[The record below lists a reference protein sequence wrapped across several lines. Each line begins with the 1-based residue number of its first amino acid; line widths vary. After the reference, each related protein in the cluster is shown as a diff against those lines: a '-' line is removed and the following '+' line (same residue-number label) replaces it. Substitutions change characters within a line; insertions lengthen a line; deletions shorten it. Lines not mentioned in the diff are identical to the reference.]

1 MTQNFESAA
10 QMESHELP
18 TILAVDDEPA
28 NLLLLQR
35 LLQRQFRVICSPN
48 GSTALQILEQTP
60 IDVVLLDIMMPYMN
74 GYQVLQ
80 TIRSGDN
87 TNSDIPV
94 ILVSA
99 MSDAKDV
106 AQGLEIG
113 ANDYIT
119 KPIDPEVTIARIQTQ
134 FALKQLQDERKKV
147 IRELKAA
154 QALKDNLLRIASH
167 DLKGPLMNIQLVSSL
182 FRRVEDK
189 IPSSKDWVDA
199 LEASVST
206 MQTVI
211 EDFLDTAA
219 VNSSMVDIKL
229 ESVSVQTVVD
239 NLVRL
244 FSAHA
249 EKKHIAIEAHN
260 CSGFVLAD
268 PARFQQALGNLVS
281 NAVKYSPLNS
291 TVRIWMF
298 QEGDSVH
305 ICVGDEGPGIPAEER
320 SRLFTQFGKLSTR
333 PTDGEHSTGL
343 GLWIVKHMINLQGG
357 EVGVE
362 CPPEGGSVFWI
373 QMQAA

>member
-1 MTQNFESAA
+1 MDT
-10 QMESHELP
+10 HELP
-18 TILAVDDEPA
+18 TVLAVDDEPA

-48 GSTALQILEQTP
+48 GATALQILEQNP
-60 IDVVLLDIMMPYMN
+60 IDVVLLDIMMPHMN

-80 TIRSGDN
+80 TIRGGDSA
-87 TNSDIPV
+87 TSDIPV
-94 ILVSA
+94 ILISA

-119 KPIDPEVTIARIQTQ
+119 KPIDPEVTIARVQTQ
-134 FALKQLQDERKKV
+134 VALKQLQDERKKV

-154 QALKDNLLRIASH
+154 QTLKDNLLRIASH
-167 DLKGPLMNIQLVSSL
+167 DLKGPLMNVQLISSL
-182 FRRVEDK
+182 FRRIENQ
-189 IPSSKDWVDA
+189 IPAAHDWLDA
-199 LEASVST
+199 LEESVTT

-219 VNSSMVDIKL
+219 VNSSLVDITL
-229 ESVSVQTVVD
+229 EPVAVQPVVD

-244 FSAHA
+244 FHAHA
-249 EKKHIAIEAHN
+249 GKKNITIEAHE
-260 CSGFVLAD
+260 CSGSVLAD
-268 PARFQQALGNLVS
+268 PARFQQSLGNLVS

-291 TVRIWMF
+291 TIRLWMF
-298 QEGDSVH
+298 QEGECVR
-305 ICVGDEGPGIPAEER
+305 ICVGDEGPGIPAAER

-357 EVGVE
+357 EVGVD

-373 QMQAA
+373 QMNAA

>member
-1 MTQNFESAA
+1 
-10 QMESHELP
+10 MEPSILP

-35 LLQRQFRVICSPN
+35 LLQRQFQVICSPN
-48 GSTALQILEQTP
+48 GQTALQILSQHS

-74 GYQVLQ
+74 GYEVLK
-80 TIRSGDN
+80 TIRGSAA
-87 TNSDIPV
+87 TAETPV

-99 MSDAKDV
+99 MTDGKDV

-119 KPIDPEVTIARIQTQ
+119 KPIDPEVTVARIQTQ
-134 FALKQLQDERKKV
+134 LALKQLQDERKKA
-147 IRELKAA
+147 IQELKAA
-154 QALKDNLLRIASH
+154 QSLKDNLLRIASH

-182 FRRVEDK
+182 FRRDTTTF
-189 IPSSKDWVDA
+189 PAAGDWLDA
-199 LEASVST
+199 LDSSVSA

-219 VNSSMVDIKL
+219 MNSSVVDIKL
-229 ESVSVQTVVD
+229 ERVGVKAVVEK
-239 NLVRL
+239 LVKL
-244 FSAHA
+244 YHAHA
-249 EKKHIAIEAHN
+249 EKKHITIEAHDED
-260 CSGFVLAD
+260 GYVWAD
-268 PARFQQALGNLVS
+268 AARFQQALSNLVS
-281 NAVKYSPLNS
+281 NAVKYSPLHS
-291 TVRIWMF
+291 TIRIWMF
-298 QEGDSVH
+298 QEGDNVH
-305 ICVGDEGPGIPAEER
+305 VCVGDEGPGIPIDER
-320 SRLFTQFGKLSTR
+320 PRLFTQFGKLSTR

-373 QMQAA
+373 QMHAA

>member
-1 MTQNFESAA
+1 MDTHS
-10 QMESHELP
+10 LP

-35 LLQRQFRVICSPN
+35 LLQREFRVICSPN
-48 GSTALQILEQTP
+48 GQAALAILGQTP
-60 IDVVLLDIMMPYMN
+60 IDVVLLDIMMPQMN

-80 TIRSGDN
+80 AIREMP
-87 TNSDIPV
+87 TVADIPV
-94 ILVSA
+94 ILISA

-119 KPIDPEVTIARIQTQ
+119 KPIDPDVTTARIQTQ
-134 FALKQLQDERKKV
+134 VALKQLQDERKKV
-147 IRELKAA
+147 IQELQSA
-154 QALKDNLLRIASH
+154 QTMKDNLLRIASH

-182 FRRVEDK
+182 FRRVEKD
-189 IPSSKDWVDA
+189 IPAAREWLDA
-199 LEASVST
+199 LESSVET

-219 VNSSMVDIKL
+219 MNSSVVDINL
-229 ESVSVQTVVD
+229 EPVGVEKVVN
-239 NLVRL
+239 NLVTL
-244 FSAHA
+244 YHAHA
-249 EKKHIAIEAHN
+249 EKKNIKIEVHPYDGCVMGDA
-260 CSGFVLAD
+260 
-268 PARFQQALGNLVS
+268 ARFQQALGNLVS
-281 NAVKYSPLNS
+281 NAVKYSPLH
-291 TVRIWMF
+291 TTIRIWTDR
-298 QEGDSVH
+298 EGDTIQINVR
-305 ICVGDEGPGIPAEER
+305 DEGPGIPPAER

-357 EVGVE
+357 EVGVD
-362 CPPEGGSVFWI
+362 CPPEGGSIFWV

>member
-1 MTQNFESAA
+1 
-10 QMESHELP
+10 METHELP

-35 LLQRQFRVICSPN
+35 LLQPEYRVICSPN
-48 GSTALQILEQTP
+48 GQTALDILSQTAV
-60 IDVVLLDIMMPYMN
+60 DVVLLDIMMPRMN
-74 GYQVLQ
+74 GYEVLKS
-80 TIRSGDN
+80 IRAN
-87 TNSDIPV
+87 TTTSDIPV

-119 KPIDPEVTIARIQTQ
+119 KPIDPDVTGARIQTQ
-134 FALKQLQDERKKV
+134 MALKQLQDDRKKV
-147 IRELKAA
+147 IQELQTA
-154 QALKDNLLRIASH
+154 QTLKDNLLRIASH

-182 FRRVEDK
+182 FRRIEDK
-189 IPSSKDWVDA
+189 FPATKEWLDA
-199 LEASVST
+199 LEASVTT

-219 VNSSMVDIKL
+219 MNSSVVDLKM
-229 ESVSVQTVVD
+229 EPVSVQKIVD
-239 NLVRL
+239 NLVTL
-244 FSAHA
+244 YQAHA
-249 EKKHIAIEAHN
+249 EKKDIRIEAHDCN
-260 CSGFVLAD
+260 GHILAD
-268 PARFQQALGNLVS
+268 AARFQQALGNLVS
-281 NAVKYSPLNS
+281 NAVKYSPLH
-291 TVRIWMF
+291 TTIRIWMI
-298 QEGDSVH
+298 QEGESVH
-305 ICVGDEGPGIPAEER
+305 ICVGDEGPGIPVDER

-357 EVGVE
+357 EVGVD
-362 CPPEGGSVFWI
+362 CPPEGGSVFWV

>member
-1 MTQNFESAA
+1 MDT
-10 QMESHELP
+10 HVLP

-35 LLQRQFRVICSPN
+35 LLQREYRVICSPN
-48 GSTALQILEQTP
+48 GQTALAILAQTQ
-60 IDVVLLDIMMPYMN
+60 IDVVLLDIMMPQMN
-74 GYQVLQ
+74 GYDVLK
-80 TIRSGDN
+80 TIRANAN
-87 TNSDIPV
+87 TSDIPV

-99 MSDAKDV
+99 MADAKDV

-119 KPIDPEVTIARIQTQ
+119 KPIDPDVTGARVQTQ
-134 FALKQLQDERKKV
+134 IALKQLQDDRKKV
-147 IRELKAA
+147 IQELQAA
-154 QALKDNLLRIASH
+154 QTMKDNLLRIASH

-182 FRRVEDK
+182 FRRIEEK
-189 IPSSKDWVDA
+189 FPASKDWLDA

-219 VNSSMVDIKL
+219 MNSSIIDVKL
-229 ESVSVQTVVD
+229 ESVSIGKVVES
-239 NLVRL
+239 LITL
-244 FSAHA
+244 YHAHA
-249 EKKHIAIEAHN
+249 EKKDIRIESHD
-260 CSGFVLAD
+260 CEGFILAD
-268 PARFQQALGNLVS
+268 AARFQQALGNLVS
-281 NAVKYSPLNS
+281 NAVKYSPLH
-291 TVRIWMF
+291 TTIRIWVIR
-298 QEGDSVH
+298 EANTVH

-357 EVGVE
+357 DVGVE
-362 CPPEGGSVFWI
+362 CPPEGGSVFWV

>member
-1 MTQNFESAA
+1 MKVSRKMDTR
-10 QMESHELP
+10 ELP
-18 TILAVDDEPA
+18 TLLAVDDEPA

-48 GSTALQILEQTP
+48 GATALQLLEQNP
-60 IDVVLLDIMMPYMN
+60 IDVVLLDIMMPHMN

-80 TIRSGDN
+80 TIRSGDGA
-87 TNSDIPV
+87 TNDIPI
-94 ILVSA
+94 ILISA

-134 FALKQLQDERKKV
+134 IALKQLQDERKKV

-154 QALKDNLLRIASH
+154 QTLKDNLLRIASH

-189 IPSSKDWVDA
+189 IPSGKDWIDA

-219 VNSSMVDIKL
+219 VNSSLVDIKL
-229 ESVSVQTVVD
+229 EPVSVQTVMD

-244 FSAHA
+244 YHAHA
-249 EKKHIAIEAHN
+249 EKKGIVIEAHE

-268 PARFQQALGNLVS
+268 PSRFQQALGNLVS
-281 NAVKYSPLNS
+281 NAVKYSPLN
-291 TVRIWMF
+291 TTIRIWMF
-298 QEGDSVH
+298 QEGDCVH
-305 ICVGDEGPGIPAEER
+305 ICVGDEGPGIPVEER

-373 QMQAA
+373 QMQSA

>member
-1 MTQNFESAA
+1 MDT
-10 QMESHELP
+10 HELP

-48 GSTALQILEQTP
+48 GATALQILEQNP

-80 TIRSGDN
+80 TIRGNDGP
-87 TNSDIPV
+87 TSDIPV
-94 ILVSA
+94 ILISA

-134 FALKQLQDERKKV
+134 IALKQLQDERKKV

-167 DLKGPLMNIQLVSSL
+167 DLKGPLMNVQLVSSL
-182 FRRVEDK
+182 FRRVEDQ
-189 IPSSKDWVDA
+189 IPAAHDWLDA
-199 LEASVST
+199 LDASVSA

-219 VNSSMVDIKL
+219 VNSSMVDITL
-229 ESVSVQTVVD
+229 ESVSVQKVVD
-239 NLVRL
+239 NLVKL
-244 FSAHA
+244 FQAHA
-249 EKKHIAIEAHN
+249 EKKHITIEAHD
-260 CSGFVLAD
+260 CSAFVLAD

-291 TVRIWMF
+291 TIRIWMF
-298 QEGDSVH
+298 QEGDCVH
-305 ICVGDEGPGIPAEER
+305 ICVGDEGAGIPAAER

-343 GLWIVKHMINLQGG
+343 GLWIVKHIINLQGG
-357 EVGVE
+357 EVGVD
-362 CPPEGGSVFWI
+362 CPPEGGSVFWL